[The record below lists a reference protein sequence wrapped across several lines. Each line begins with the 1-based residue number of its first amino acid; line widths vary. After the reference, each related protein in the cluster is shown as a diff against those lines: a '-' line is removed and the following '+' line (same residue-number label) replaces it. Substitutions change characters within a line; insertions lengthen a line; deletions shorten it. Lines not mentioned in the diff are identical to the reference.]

1 MSNLLHIDNDY
12 KNWIQDL
19 SKRFRQSQIKAS
31 VKVNSELLQFYWS
44 LGKDMVEMNIEDRW
58 GQGVMRNLSMDLQ
71 DKMPDAK
78 CFSPTNLYY
87 IKKFYVA
94 YNEIV
99 VILPQVGVNLYS
111 IPWGHHKLILDKLRD
126 NPEKALFFV
135 EQTIQN
141 NWSRAVLLNF
151 LSTNLYE
158 RQGKAITNFKE
169 TLPELDSDLAQ
180 QITKDPYNFNFLS
193 MTNDY
198 REKELKDALINNV
211 EKFLLELGRGFA
223 YMGREYRIDIG
234 GEEKFIDMLFYNV
247 PLHCYV
253 VVEIKT
259 GKFNSDN
266 VGQLGTYVVAVN
278 HQLNTD
284 RDNPAIGLL
293 ICKEKNDVLAK
304 YALESTSQPL
314 GISQYELSNLYPEE
328 FKGSLPTIEEIENEL
343 NNR

>member
-1 MSNLLHIDNDY
+1 MDKIDGD
-12 KNWIQDL
+12 
-19 SKRFRQSQIKAS
+19 
-31 VKVNSELLQFYWS
+31 SEK
-44 LGKDMVEMNIEDRW
+44 G
-58 GQGVMRNLSMDLQ
+58 
-71 DKMPDAK
+71 
-78 CFSPTNLYY
+78 
-87 IKKFYVA
+87 
-94 YNEIV
+94 
-99 VILPQVGVNLYS
+99 
-111 IPWGHHKLILDKLRD
+111 
-126 NPEKALFFV
+126 LFFV
-135 EQTIQN
+135 RKTQEN

-223 YMGREYRIDIG
+223 YMGREYRIDIE

>member
-1 MSNLLHIDNDY
+1 M
-12 KNWIQDL
+12 

-58 GQGVMRNLSMDLQ
+58 GEGVIKSLEQ
-71 DKMPDAK
+71 DMKKILPNVAG
-78 CFSPTNLYY
+78 FSRTNLYY
-87 IKKFYVA
+87 IKKFYCIYSQLVK
-94 YNEIV
+94 
-99 VILPQVGVNLYS
+99 ILPQVGGQLDDS
-111 IPWGHHKLILDKLRD
+111 LSCLFQIPWTHHKYIMDKID
-126 NPEKALFFV
+126 GDSEKGLFFV
-135 EQTIQN
+135 RKTQEN

-211 EKFLLELGRGFA
+211 EKFLLELGKGFA
-223 YMGREYRIDIG
+223 YLGREYRIDIG